1 MSSMRLRVMSW
12 ASGGVLLLLL
22 LLTGAQVLGVLRMG
36 GGVEW
41 WAMVLPMP
49 FYLVAMAASWWSLR
63 LLAKGAGLAPTLA
76 ILLRRAGIALF
87 LGGLVEVFGTN
98 MLRAAGG
105 AGGQPVNITAIV
117 IGVIGVGL
125 YGIAGLIDEARAAR
139 AELDEFI

>member
-1 MSSMRLRVMSW
+1 MRLRVMSW
-12 ASGGVLLLLL
+12 ASGFVFFLLL
-22 LLTGAQVLGVLRMG
+22 LLTAAQVTGALRMG
-36 GGVEW
+36 GGLEW
-41 WAMVLPMP
+41 YALVLPMP

-63 LLAKGAGLAPTLA
+63 LLAKGAGLAPTLSA
-76 ILLRRAGIALF
+76 LMRRTGIALF

-105 AGGQPVNITAIV
+105 ALGQPVNITAIV

-125 YGIAGLIDEARAAR
+125 YGLAGLIDEARAAR